1 MKRWQ
6 SILALL
12 AACGAAAFLIF
23 HGASSANVLH
33 VHAQLDRARHQLAE
47 VSQANQV
54 LREKITA
61 LHDPAYIARLAHR
74 QLGMIK
80 PGQRAYEIVKSP

>member
-12 AACGAAAFLIF
+12 AASGVAAFLIF
-23 HGASSANVLH
+23 HGASSANVFH
-33 VHAQLDRARHQLAE
+33 VHEQLDKTRQQLAQ
-47 VSQANQV
+47 VTRANQS

-61 LHDPAYIARLAHR
+61 LHDPSYIARLAHR

-80 PGQRAYEIVKSP
+80 PGQRAYEIVKAP